1 MAIRRILVPI
11 DFSETS
17 SRALDLALEL
27 GGPLRAEMVLLHVI
41 EPLQLA
47 SAPELYAP
55 APGPMMEVLAE
66 QERLAHEEL
75 AKIAKRVR
83 AKRIGVHSLV
93 VSGTP
98 YDRIVEAADHLRVDL
113 VVMGTQGRTGLSHL
127 LVGSVAEKVVRLAT
141 CPVLT
146 VGKRKRGTARRPKLP
161 RTRPA
166 RKSKG

>member
-17 SRALDLALEL
+17 SRALDLAIEI
-27 GGPLRAEMVLLHVI
+27 GGPLRVEIVLLHVI

-47 SAPELYAP
+47 SAPELYSP

-66 QERLAHEEL
+66 QERAAHAEL

-83 AKRIGVHSLV
+83 AKRIGVHALV

-98 YDRIVEAADHLRVDL
+98 YDRIVEASDHLRADL
-113 VVMGTQGRTGLSHL
+113 VVMGTQGRTGISHL

-146 VGKRKRGTARRPKLP
+146 VGARKRGTARRPKPP

-166 RKSKG
+166 RKKS

>member
-17 SRALDLALEL
+17 GRALDLAIEL
-27 GGPLRAEMVLLHVI
+27 GGPLRAELVLLHVI

-55 APGPMMEVLAE
+55 APGPMMEVLSE

-75 AKIAKRVR
+75 SKIAKRIR
-83 AKRIGVHSLV
+83 GKRMGVHALV
-93 VSGTP
+93 VTGTP

-113 VVMGTQGRTGLSHL
+113 VVMGTQGRTGLTHL

-146 VGKRKRGTARRPKLP
+146 VGSRKRGSARRAKPP
-161 RTRPA
+161 RRRSP
-166 RKSKG
+166 RKKS